1 MQARNHLD
9 QEDWQ
14 QAADLFTAIEQEQPG
29 YREAAALVT
38 TAQRQRDLAAW
49 SDQAEAAAGHDDWD
63 TALTALENI
72 CAVDRTYR
80 DAGARLEQAQSAKRL
95 RCRTPRIHTE
105 SLQRKR
111 THRPGHNLL
120 LARGLEYGRDHRLI
134 SPARGVCRKLCP
146 PLGSGCACPGATPP
160 GG

>member
-38 TAQRQRDLAAW
+38 TAQPRQRDLAAW

-80 DAGARLEQAQSAKRL
+80 DAGARLGAGAVSQ
-95 RCRTPRIHTE
+95 
-105 SLQRKR
+105 
-111 THRPGHNLL
+111 
-120 LARGLEYGRDHRLI
+120 
-134 SPARGVCRKLCP
+134 
-146 PLGSGCACPGATPP
+146 ATPVP
-160 GG
+160 NSPDPH